1 MKLTHPAPTS
11 PSAGLRFGGGPSA
24 DQRTKAQS
32 AVVQAFQRRDIQ
44 TMMDILLDQVR
55 NGRSPL
61 VYTTG
66 YGRDECSHRMPEVD
80 RAAEAAILSMIEEN
94 PQIRD
99 YVISRIDA
107 RKYAAGYETSDKFL
121 QILRISKADE
131 AMLDSLVR
139 KWGL

>member
-1 MKLTHPAPTS
+1 MKLTHTAPTS

-24 DQRTKAQS
+24 DQLTKAQA

-44 TMMDILLDQVR
+44 TMIDMLLDQVK

-61 VYTTG
+61 VYSTG
-66 YGRDECSHRMPEVD
+66 YGRDQCDHRMPEVD
-80 RAAEAAILSMIEEN
+80 RAAEAAILSMIKEK

-99 YVISRIDA
+99 SVISRIDA
-107 RKYAAGYETSDKFL
+107 RKYAAGYEPSDRFL

-131 AMLDSLVR
+131 AILDSLVR